1 MRIFKERYSESD
13 KVCRC
18 TGDNLKKTF
27 NKNWINLKILKIIII
42 FNDLRNVKF
51 IR

>member
-1 MRIFKERYSESD
+1 MYILQGIAVATENKSKAEIQMRIFKERYSESD

-27 NKNWINLKILKIIII
+27 NKN
-42 FNDLRNVKF
+42 
-51 IR
+51 